1 MSVYSSRI
9 PTAKLNSSFPIFQT
23 DKTNT
28 EIIILLLVLLVLIRE
43 KADTKL
49 ILAIV
54 YIMI

>member
-9 PTAKLNSSFPIFQT
+9 PTAKPSPFFQT
-23 DKTNT
+23 LRSNNLNT

-54 YIMI
+54 YIMM